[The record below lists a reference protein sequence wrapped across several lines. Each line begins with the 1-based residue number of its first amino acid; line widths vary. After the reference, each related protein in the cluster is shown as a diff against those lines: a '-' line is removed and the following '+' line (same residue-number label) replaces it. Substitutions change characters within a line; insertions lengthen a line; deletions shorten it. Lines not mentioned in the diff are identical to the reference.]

1 MRQQTR
7 DVTSGERLTD
17 GVAGR
22 ISVRYERITVSALPP
37 ADPPRSADLPSLRGW
52 HAGCSHRVRHTR
64 PAARLETPGWAAVGP
79 EGDAMANK
87 TLFQSIVEGELGEGI
102 RPRMIVI
109 RVGVRRDVFRRV
121 RGRRGTHAGS
131 DHGSRRTGSPGHR

>member
-7 DVTSGERLTD
+7 DVTSGERRTD

-64 PAARLETPGWAAVGP
+64 PAARLETPGRAAVGP

-87 TLFQSIVEGELGEGI
+87 TLFQSIVGKLLP
-102 RPRMIVI
+102 RPDAANEAGGRAYQCRHGGRGPPPVHH
-109 RVGVRRDVFRRV
+109 RRAR
-121 RGRRGTHAGS
+121 TAAG
-131 DHGSRRTGSPGHR
+131 P